1 MYIPPKTMPEIPV
14 VYSSQQQT
22 LRDSP
27 KKGFELVSKES
38 TEPPPAPRP
47 APPPAPKVAILSPS
61 PEIHGDRHVS
71 GELQGSAII
80 DKKSVKAPVHYG
92 L

>member
-27 KKGFELVSKES
+27 KKGFELLKES
-38 TEPPPAPRP
+38 TE
-47 APPPAPKVAILSPS
+47 APPPDVDRREEKPPPLPTADNTNKKAIKEKVL
-61 PEIHGDRHVS
+61 
-71 GELQGSAII
+71 
-80 DKKSVKAPVHYG
+80 
-92 L
+92 

>member
-27 KKGFELVSKES
+27 KKGFELMKKDPSEAPAPAP
-38 TEPPPAPRP
+38 ELAPPPPARP
-47 APPPAPKVAILSPS
+47 APPHDDHEKVSS
-61 PEIHGDRHVS
+61 
-71 GELQGSAII
+71 
-80 DKKSVKAPVHYG
+80 
-92 L
+92 

>member
-47 APPPAPKVAILSPS
+47 APPPAPKVAILSSCRRWRAGRRRFMATGTS
-61 PEIHGDRHVS
+61 PGNSRVR
-71 GELQGSAII
+71 
-80 DKKSVKAPVHYG
+80 YN
-92 L
+92 